1 MKAILTRL
9 SFLALVFLLTFSF
22 AACGAP
28 VADEPAEIPET
39 PETAAAADVLP
50 TAETTVPAAEPD
62 AARADLSAVYEAY
75 LQEVKRVFHQNA
87 FEESEY
93 GETGRNADTTAFFL
107 YDFDA
112 NGIPELMLDHGY
124 KTNTMEEGVSIYT
137 FVPGKG
143 LVHLGNTDPMA
154 SFFTDETPGDS
165 RFGLFCF
172 YHDNM
177 AEYAYTIEGETLQ
190 ETVVQDWR
198 ESHVSDD
205 SSEYEE
211 VEARVQPY
219 LIVPEDGWYEASDA
233 ENIFAGF

>member
-1 MKAILTRL
+1 MKPLLIRL

-22 AACGAP
+22 TACGTS
-28 VADEPAEIPET
+28 VSDEPAET
-39 PETAAAADVLP
+39 NAPETAAAADVP
-50 TAETTVPAAEPD
+50 AAAETTVPAAETD
-62 AARADLSAVYEAY
+62 AAQDDLSAVYAAY
-75 LQEVKRVFHQNA
+75 LREVRRVYDQNA
-87 FEESEY
+87 SEESEY
-93 GETGRNADTTAFFL
+93 GEIGRNAENTEFFL

-112 NGIPELMLDHGY
+112 DGIPELMLNHGY

-165 RFGLFCF
+165 EFGLYCF
-172 YHDNM
+172 YHDHM
-177 AEYAYTIEGETLQ
+177 AEYVYKIEGETMQ

-198 ESHVSDD
+198 EADVSGDL
-205 SSEYEE
+205 SEYQE
-211 VEARVQPY
+211 VKARVQPY